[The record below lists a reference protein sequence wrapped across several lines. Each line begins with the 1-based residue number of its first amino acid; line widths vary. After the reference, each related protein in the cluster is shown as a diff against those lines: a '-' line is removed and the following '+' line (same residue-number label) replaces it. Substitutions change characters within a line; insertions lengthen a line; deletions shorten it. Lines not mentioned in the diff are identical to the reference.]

1 MSSTMS
7 IKNTNLSVYFSGAL
21 LGQPPGEV
29 LPAKNLCTNMIIIL
43 VSAHGRHYSFL
54 SEKRKLVKENLKEEN
69 LLRILKKDQRPK
81 SKIAQHSIRKTFL
94 DHNDTT
100 SQHEAE
106 RETVRRRSK
115 AARHLD
121 KHKGQGREKC
131 LLASTRGRKVSLP
144 VLQMLL
150 MLYSL
155 VVTTSEETTSMTEIL
170 LWKRL
175 SATHGLGVLSL
186 ARAEP
191 GGGDKARLTES
202 WLAPRGGAELGPDGQ
217 MFSYRRGTPP
227 SPAGSTTTTSGSST
241 SSYTAQSSLGT
252 SLMSPAPG
260 RLACMSP
267 IMKSRMLAMAST
279 TPMRSRPTVAPTS
292 NSAAGSIPTWR
303 TLDHKQPIDGV
314 LGRMFNRELRP
325 NTSQDTYEDLRVC
338 KINDT
343 PVLHI
348 DIPLCNRFIMYEK
361 APATRPA
368 CIYTM
373 LFIKWSCLR

>member
-1 MSSTMS
+1 MS

-21 LGQPPGEV
+21 LGQPPGEDK
-29 LPAKNLCTNMIIIL
+29 PAKNLCTNMIIIL

-131 LLASTRGRKVSLP
+131 LLASTWGQKVSLP
-144 VLQMLL
+144 VLLLLL

-155 VVTTSEETTSMTEIL
+155 VVTTSEETTSMTEKL

-175 SATHGLGVLSL
+175 SPTQGVGVLSL
-186 ARAEP
+186 ARAGPE
-191 GGGDKARLTES
+191 GGDRARLLES
-202 WLAPRGGAELGPDGQ
+202 RLAPRGGAELGPGDQ
-217 MFSYRRGTPP
+217 MFSYKGGTPP
-227 SPAGSTTTTSGSST
+227 SSAGSMTTTAGSST
-241 SSYTAQSSLGT
+241 SSYPAQSSPGT
-252 SLMSPAPG
+252 SPMSPAPR
-260 RLACMSP
+260 RLACRSP
-267 IMKSRMLAMAST
+267 IMKSRMLAMASMT
-279 TPMRSRPTVAPTS
+279 SMRLRSPVVPTP
-292 NSAAGSIPTWR
+292 NSAAGSLPTWR
-303 TLDHKQPIDGV
+303 TLDHKQPIA
-314 LGRMFNRELRP
+314 RMLNRELRP

-348 DIPLCNRFIMYEK
+348 DIPPCNRFIMYEK